1 MFAKLFGPNDDQV
14 LVTLDSDDKTK
25 KPTIRISFVPKD
37 IPQAGI
43 CALGLT
49 FSDSPEGWERAE
61 QILEEITEESA
72 RSVVAAAMKDVAP
85 KLELSEKET
94 VEGDEEQNLK

>member
-43 CALGLT
+43 CSSGLS
-49 FSDSPEGWERAE
+49 FSDSPKGWKQAE

-72 RSVVAAAMKDVAP
+72 RSIVAAVMKDVAP
-85 KLELSEKET
+85 KVELAEEET
-94 VEGDEEQNLK
+94 VEGDE